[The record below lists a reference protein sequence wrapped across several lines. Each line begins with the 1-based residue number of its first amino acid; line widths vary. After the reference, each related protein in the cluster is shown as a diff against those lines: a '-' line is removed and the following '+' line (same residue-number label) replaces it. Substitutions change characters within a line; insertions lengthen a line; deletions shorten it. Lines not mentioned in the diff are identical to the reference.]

1 MGRYKLPQTQ
11 GDPGSIKAKIQQI
24 PWTEVAD
31 KMATAAEEHTKEIE
45 ARTASETRNWG
56 NHLGSTYHINRNTHK
71 HT

>member
-1 MGRYKLPQTQ
+1 MNQTQ

-31 KMATAAEEHTKEIE
+31 KMATAAEEHTKEVE
-45 ARTASETRNWG
+45 ARMASEIG
-56 NHLGSTYHINRNTHK
+56 AINHLGSTYHVNRTHK